1 LGYKK
6 FLENQQFQ
14 FISSAVYHNDYGKI
28 FSALNNPQYNLF
40 NDAPFSF
47 PKIYKKIYEQR
58 PNDIFILTL
67 RNNAEKWAKS
77 VINFYELTGQNGFLK
92 LPSYIETQFT
102 DNSKRFLLD
111 YLAPMIESWDIKHA
125 NNLQQSLIEVY
136 ENHRE
141 ECINFFENK
150 PNFFV
155 VEIEKK
161 SELKKLS
168 DWLGVENHDL
178 DFPWINKNPKL

>member
-1 LGYKK
+1 
-6 FLENQQFQ
+6 
-14 FISSAVYHNDYGKI
+14 
-28 FSALNNPQYNLF
+28 
-40 NDAPFSF
+40 
-47 PKIYKKIYEQR
+47 
-58 PNDIFILTL
+58 
-67 RNNAEKWAKS
+67 
-77 VINFYELTGQNGFLK
+77 
-92 LPSYIETQFT
+92 
-102 DNSKRFLLD
+102 
-111 YLAPMIESWDIKHA
+111 MIESWDIKHA